1 THFYAGRGK
10 LSTQIKTEQVIFLWK
25 SGSKLMADNG
35 SILLT
40 IDTTASLVLSTSTFS
55 MFIHA
60 DCTQTLPNDIKPPL
74 GNVLKLTLPAKGIQV
89 YDCKGSSNATVTY
102 SWVFRSP
109 VATLSSGE
117 DENRDG
123 NGNGNAA
130 IHYAG
135 PRWKSIGYRDDS
147 AVQGTKCQSIV
158 SDNLNAIPQL
168 LLSAAQVTPGHLF
181 GDVTFIQRVNTVGGI
196 APASGC
202 DATTVGVEADVP
214 YTADYK
220 FYKAED

>member
-1 THFYAGRGK
+1 MKITKF
-10 LSTQIKTEQVIFLWK
+10 IV
-25 SGSKLMADNG
+25 
-35 SILLT
+35 
-40 IDTTASLVLSTSTFS
+40 TASLVLSTSTFA

-60 DCTQTLPNDIKPPL
+60 DCALTSLNDITPPL
-74 GNVLKLTLPAKGIQV
+74 GNGLKLTLPAKGIQI
-89 YDCKGSSNATVTY
+89 YDCKGNAPIPVTY

-123 NGNGNAA
+123 SGNAA

-135 PRWKSIGYRDDS
+135 PRWKSIRYRDNS

-168 LLSAAQVTPGHLF
+168 LLSATQVTPGHLF
-181 GDVTFIQRVNTVGGI
+181 GDVTFIQRVNTTGGI
-196 APASGC
+196 APTSGC

>member
-1 THFYAGRGK
+1 MKITKFIA
-10 LSTQIKTEQVIFLWK
+10 TV
-25 SGSKLMADNG
+25 
-35 SILLT
+35 
-40 IDTTASLVLSTSTFS
+40 SLVLSTSTFS
-55 MFIHA
+55 MFNHA
-60 DCTQTLPNDIKPPL
+60 DCAQTSTNDITPPL
-74 GNVLKLTLPAKGIQV
+74 GNGLKLTLAAKGIQI
-89 YDCKGSSNATVTY
+89 YDCKVDLTTTPVKY

-109 VATLSSGE
+109 VATLSSGK

-123 NGNGNAA
+123 SGNAA

-135 PRWKSIGYRDDS
+135 PRWKSIRYGDNS

-168 LLSAAQVTPGHLF
+168 LLSATQVTPGNLF
-181 GDVTFIQRVNTVGGI
+181 GDVTFIQRVNTAGGI
-196 APASGC
+196 APKSGC
-202 DATTVGVEADVP
+202 DAAATVVGVEADVP